1 MQEIRDSFD
10 QDLLCD
16 LEDISADHAKIPSAV
31 TERIFQLNAL
41 NPAKYR
47 PRQAGSGNVAIQI
60 NFGGFQVPKF
70 QRSRSRQV
78 EAHYEVQSSKPERS
92 RQSDV
97 DDEIL
102 GLRDL
107 GVKL

>member
-1 MQEIRDSFD
+1 
-10 QDLLCD
+10 
-16 LEDISADHAKIPSAV
+16 
-31 TERIFQLNAL
+31 
-41 NPAKYR
+41 
-47 PRQAGSGNVAIQI
+47 
-60 NFGGFQVPKF
+60 
-70 QRSRSRQV
+70 V